1 MHWQQR
7 WLRQQHLVA
16 PQAPDGSKGGP
27 PGPPFARVPVGA
39 LQPSE
44 PLQPLEE
51 TGNVTINGP
60 SALAGTATVKAN
72 IRANG
77 NVHPPTIFL
86 Q

>member
-1 MHWQQR
+1 
-7 WLRQQHLVA
+7 
-16 PQAPDGSKGGP
+16 
-27 PGPPFARVPVGA
+27 VGA
-39 LQPSE
+39 LQPIE